1 MLMTVKDNQ
10 IRITNLEEDVEALDG
25 RVTELERDFS
35 VMMGKLDLIIKMGR
49 VVTGMV
55 AAGLGLDIGLEGGM
69 I

>member
-35 VMMGKLDLIIKMGR
+35 VMIGKLDLIIKMGR

>member
-1 MLMTVKDNQ
+1 MTVQENK

-35 VMMGKLDLIIKMGR
+35 DMICKLDLIIKMGR

>member
-1 MLMTVKDNQ
+1 MTVQENK

-35 VMMGKLDLIIKMGR
+35 VMIGKLDLIIKMGR

>member
-1 MLMTVKDNQ
+1 MTVKDNQ

-35 VMMGKLDLIIKMGR
+35 VMIGKLDLIIKMGR

>member
-25 RVTELERDFS
+25 RVTDLERDFS
-35 VMMGKLDLIIKMGR
+35 VMIGKLDLIIKMGR

>member
-10 IRITNLEEDVEALDG
+10 IRITNLEEDVEALDE

>member
-1 MLMTVKDNQ
+1 MTVKDNQ

-25 RVTELERDFS
+25 RVTDLERDFS
-35 VMMGKLDLIIKMGR
+35 VMIGKLDLIIKMGR